1 MDYQHAWDRPV
12 IAGLKFLRKDENNR
26 STMKLQV
33 GRNELLSALSAVIG
47 VVERRQTLPVL
58 SNFLLDLR
66 DDELVVTGTDLEIE
80 LEARARV
87 QNLAPGRATVPARK
101 LFDIC
106 RGLPEG
112 AEISLE
118 VGGDKALLKSGRSR
132 YSLSCLKADEFP
144 ALGRVTDGREL
155 SMAQAQLRSLIE
167 RTQFAMAQQDVR
179 YYLNGTLLE
188 VDAGRVR
195 AVATDGHRLALS
207 EATLETGISERI
219 QVIVPRKAILELQR
233 LLDSTDE
240 PAKVRISA
248 TQIEVDLDVVRLTTK
263 LIDGRFP
270 DYERVVPESGDKKLQ
285 ADREMVKRALARTAI
300 LSNEKFRG
308 VRLTIDGSKLSLQTH
323 NPEHEEAEEDLEVG
337 YEGGPIEIGFN
348 VNYLLDALGALN
360 SEQFVMEL
368 KNADSSGLIHALDD
382 ESSKYVVMPMRL

>member
-1 MDYQHAWDRPV
+1 
-12 IAGLKFLRKDENNR
+12 
-26 STMKLQV
+26 MKLQV

-58 SNFLLDLR
+58 SNFLLELK
-66 DDELVVTGTDLEIE
+66 DDELIVTGTDLEIE

-112 AEISLE
+112 AEIQLE
-118 VGGDKALLKSGRSR
+118 VSGEKAQLKSGRSK

-144 ALGRVTDGREL
+144 AMGRVTDGRGL
-155 SMAQAQLRSLIE
+155 TLGRGQLKNLIE
-167 RTQFAMAQQDVR
+167 KTQFAMAQQDVR
-179 YYLNGTLLE
+179 YYLNGMLLE
-188 VDAGRVR
+188 VTAQRVR
-195 AVATDGHRLALS
+195 TVATDGHRLALS
-207 EATLETGISERI
+207 EAAVDTGFKESL

-233 LLDSTDE
+233 LLDNSEESIT
-240 PAKVRISA
+240 VRIGA
-248 TQIEVDLDVVRLTTK
+248 GQIEADLDVVRMTSK

-285 ADREMVKRALARTAI
+285 ADRETVKRALARTAI

-308 VRLTIDGSKLSLQTH
+308 VRLNLEGSTLTLQTH
-323 NPEHEEAEEDLEVG
+323 NPEHEEAEEALEVVYDG
-337 YEGGPIEIGFN
+337 SPIEIGFN
-348 VNYLLDALGALN
+348 VNYLLDALAALGT
-360 SEQFVMEL
+360 EQFVMEL
-368 KNADSSGLIHALDD
+368 KSSDSSGLIHAADD
-382 ESSKYVVMPMRL
+382 LSSKYVVMPMRL

>member
-1 MDYQHAWDRPV
+1 
-12 IAGLKFLRKDENNR
+12 
-26 STMKLQV
+26 MKLQV

-58 SNFLLDLR
+58 SNFLLDLKE
-66 DDELVVTGTDLEIE
+66 DELVVTGTDLEIE

-118 VGGDKALLKSGRSR
+118 VSGDKALLKSGRSR
-132 YSLSCLKADEFP
+132 YSLSCVKPEEFP
-144 ALGRVTDGREL
+144 ALGRLADGKSLQIAR
-155 SMAQAQLRSLIE
+155 QQLRGLIE

-179 YYLNGTLLE
+179 YYLNGTLFE
-188 VDAGRVR
+188 VDAQRLR

-207 EATLETGISERI
+207 EVLLETGVAEKLQI
-219 QVIVPRKAILELQR
+219 IVPRKAVLELQR
-233 LLDSTDE
+233 LLDATDE
-240 PAKVRISA
+240 PATVRISA

-270 DYERVVPESGDKKLQ
+270 DYERVVPDSGDKKLQ
-285 ADREMVKRALARTAI
+285 ADRELVKRALARTAI

-308 VRLTIDGSKLSLQTH
+308 VRLTIDNNKLSLQTH
-323 NPEHEEAEEDLEVG
+323 NPEHEEAEEDLEVD
-337 YEGGPIEIGFN
+337 YSGGPIEIGFN
-348 VNYLLDALGALN
+348 VNYLLDALGALGG
-360 SEQFVMEL
+360 EQFVMEL
-368 KNADSSGLIHALDD
+368 KNADSSGLIHGADD
-382 ESSKYVVMPMRL
+382 VSSKYVVMPMRL